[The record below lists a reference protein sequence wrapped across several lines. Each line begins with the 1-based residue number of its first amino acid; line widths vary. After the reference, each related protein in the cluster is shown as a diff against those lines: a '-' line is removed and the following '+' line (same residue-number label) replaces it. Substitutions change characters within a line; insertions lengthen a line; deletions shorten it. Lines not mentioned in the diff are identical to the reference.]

1 MGEDKM
7 YKVTISDGTVL
18 EKCINN
24 VQFYT
29 LQSDNYSSRD
39 ANNRKSIKIT
49 GYIDTEESTIS
60 LYNWAL
66 LPATN
71 PDCYKTVTV
80 EHYKSD
86 KLLRKVSFSKAFV
99 VDYSEEHSGC
109 LTVEKIKSS

>member
-1 MGEDKM
+1 MS

-29 LQSDNYSSRD
+29 LQSDDYSSRD
-39 ANNRKSIKIT
+39 TNNRKSIKIT

-71 PDCYKTVTV
+71 TDCYKTVT
-80 EHYKSD
+80 
-86 KLLRKVSFSKAFV
+86 L
-99 VDYSEEHSGC
+99 
-109 LTVEKIKSS
+109 